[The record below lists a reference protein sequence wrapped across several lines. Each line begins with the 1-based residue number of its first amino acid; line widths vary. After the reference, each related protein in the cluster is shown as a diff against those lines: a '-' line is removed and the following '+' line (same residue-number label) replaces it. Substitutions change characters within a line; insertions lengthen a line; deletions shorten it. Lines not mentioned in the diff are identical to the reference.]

1 MPAARAATSLEAT
14 AQEENDMPTAKSPRS
29 VESGDLV
36 IVSGH
41 RVGDVEQI
49 GEVIEVLGDDRR
61 HHYRVRWDDGHESI
75 FFPGS
80 DATIR
85 RRRAGTAKGATP
97 RS

>member
-1 MPAARAATSLEAT
+1 
-14 AQEENDMPTAKSPRS
+14 MPTAKSPRP
-29 VESGDLV
+29 VKPGDLV

-41 RVGDVEQI
+41 RVGDREQI

-61 HHYRVRWDDGHESI
+61 HHYRVRWDDGHQSV

-85 RRRAGTAKGATP
+85 PRRAGTAKSRTP

>member
-1 MPAARAATSLEAT
+1 
-14 AQEENDMPTAKSPRS
+14 MPTAKSSRS

-61 HHYRVRWDDGHESI
+61 HHYRVRWTDGHVSS

-85 RRRAGTAKGATP
+85 PRRAGTAKGPTP

>member
-1 MPAARAATSLEAT
+1 
-14 AQEENDMPTAKSPRS
+14 MPTAKSPRS
-29 VESGDLV
+29 VEPGDLV

-41 RVGDVEQI
+41 RVGETEQI
-49 GEVIEVLGDDRR
+49 GEVIEVLGDAGR
-61 HHYRVRWDDGHESI
+61 HHYRVRWDDGHESV

-85 RRRAGTAKGATP
+85 RRRAGTAKGRAT

>member
-1 MPAARAATSLEAT
+1 
-14 AQEENDMPTAKSPRS
+14 MPTAKSPRP
-29 VESGDLV
+29 VQPGDLV

-41 RVGDVEQI
+41 RVGDTEQL

-61 HHYRVRWDDGHESI
+61 HHYRVRWDDGRESV

-85 RRRAGTAKGATP
+85 PRRARTAKRGTA